1 MCECKL
7 FWCWVHELSCWLL
20 VWRAFVSDEKKPK
33 FVKTSVFRIWCGDVF
48 EPFSM
53 WPVDTV
59 VSGLAVFKCP
69 HKCPRLHC
77 LLSVNNFIFNS
88 VEHVIEG
95 QIDWIAQ

>member
-1 MCECKL
+1 MFQTKKNRSSLKL
-7 FWCWVHELSCWLL
+7 RSLEYG
-20 VWRAFVSDEKKPK
+20 A
-33 FVKTSVFRIWCGDVF
+33 GDVF